1 MVVHDE
7 VLAERPTL
15 LEPVLH
21 AAGLAIEIA
30 RLRVELRRQLAEV
43 EASRERIVTASYEE
57 RRRIERDL
65 HDGTQQRLV
74 AVGLALRHL
83 QHELPPSANGL
94 GDGIDEAVGQVGKAV
109 TDLRELARG
118 VRPTRLDE
126 GLASALRELARR
138 SPVPVKIEVTSER
151 FAAEIEAGRVEIA
164 EASVE
169 ALPFAERSFHCAFTV
184 HTIYF
189 WPQPDEGLAEVARV
203 LRPGGRLVLVTSL
216 KPPPKAIAKHGFG
229 HLERSEQQI
238 MLSRAGFT
246 DIEFVTR
253 GAALFATARRA
264 P

>member
-1 MVVHDE
+1 MARVG
-7 VLAERPTL
+7 LARTVTRQL
-15 LEPVLH
+15 GEPSRL
-21 AAGLAIEIA
+21 AGLVLNRANRRVNSCALELLDVQPTEHVIEIGFGGGRA
-30 RLRVELRRQLAEV
+30 LAEV
-43 EASRERIVTASYEE
+43 ARGAGFAAGVDRSRA
-57 RRRIERDL
+57 
-65 HDGTQQRLV
+65 
-74 AVGLALRHL
+74 
-83 QHELPPSANGL
+83 
-94 GDGIDEAVGQVGKAV
+94 AV
-109 TDLRELARG
+109 TSARNQ
-118 VRPTRLDE
+118 
-126 GLASALRELARR
+126 
-138 SPVPVKIEVTSER
+138 
-151 FAAEIEAGRVEIA
+151 FATEIEAGRVEIA